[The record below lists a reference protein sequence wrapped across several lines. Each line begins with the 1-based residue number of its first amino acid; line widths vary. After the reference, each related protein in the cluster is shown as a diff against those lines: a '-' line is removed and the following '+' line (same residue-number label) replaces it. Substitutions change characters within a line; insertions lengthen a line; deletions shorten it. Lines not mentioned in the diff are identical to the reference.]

1 MKCLCFSDSHG
12 SSELMRRALNMHR
25 DTEAVFFLGDGLS
38 DLAELAAA
46 FPMIMFYSVRGNCDF
61 SSAYS
66 GVPKSDLVTL
76 LGKKIALT
84 HGDLYGAKSGYGGLI
99 SFGRKNG
106 CDVVLFGHTHI
117 PYEGYDSEGG
127 LYLFNPGS
135 ISETYSGRSYGVIT
149 LTDKDIL
156 LSHGRIF

>member
-38 DLAELAAA
+38 DLAEIAVA

-76 LGKKIALT
+76 LGKKIFNRLNAKL
-84 HGDLYGAKSGYGGLI
+84 LKKCVYGMMAI
-99 SFGRKNG
+99 S
-106 CDVVLFGHTHI
+106 
-117 PYEGYDSEGG
+117 
-127 LYLFNPGS
+127 
-135 ISETYSGRSYGVIT
+135 GVINIVT
-149 LTDKDIL
+149 SLI
-156 LSHGRIF
+156 